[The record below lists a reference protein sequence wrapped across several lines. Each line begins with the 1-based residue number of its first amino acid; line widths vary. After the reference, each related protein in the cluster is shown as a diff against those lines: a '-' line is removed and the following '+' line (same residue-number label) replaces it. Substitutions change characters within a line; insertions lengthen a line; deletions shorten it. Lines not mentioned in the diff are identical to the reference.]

1 MRTIRSFAF
10 ILALTALS
18 AGAQCVTEEPVSNG
32 WGDTIG
38 VQVGSGWTDSSVIQQ
53 GMSMWSD
60 CPSYGSGFADFW
72 LNTSGDV
79 NVTINLVSGQNP
91 NPNGGCGGGQLPIDQ
106 TTGRI
111 TGGTITLY
119 TRSGATNSPCDAS
132 WAETV
137 AHELGH
143 VLGLGDSTCDNWIMG
158 RNQDPQTAGQRSVQS
173 GECFAA
179 NQNWDTATEEPTPP
193 PTDPYLDGYTCV
205 GEGGCSPI
213 VINLA
218 NGGYALT
225 GQDDPVSFDLDADGT
240 PSLYGWT
247 AANADEAFLALDRNL
262 DGIIGEGTELFGT
275 VTPLLNG
282 LPAGNGFRA
291 LQELDSNA
299 DGRIDAKDPVWRS
312 LVLWHDRNHD
322 GISQA
327 NEITAMAASEVLAI
341 QTGAHLTN
349 RRDASGNV
357 FKYESL
363 VTLRGPNGKEVT
375 RPVYDVTFVQVLR

>member
-1 MRTIRSFAF
+1 
-10 ILALTALS
+10 
-18 AGAQCVTEEPVSNG
+18 
-32 WGDTIG
+32 
-38 VQVGSGWTDSSVIQQ
+38 
-53 GMSMWSD
+53 
-60 CPSYGSGFADFW
+60 
-72 LNTSGDV
+72 
-79 NVTINLVSGQNP
+79 
-91 NPNGGCGGGQLPIDQ
+91 
-106 TTGRI
+106 
-111 TGGTITLY
+111 
-119 TRSGATNSPCDAS
+119 
-132 WAETV
+132 
-137 AHELGH
+137 
-143 VLGLGDSTCDNWIMG
+143 
-158 RNQDPQTAGQRSVQS
+158 
-173 GECFAA
+173 
-179 NQNWDTATEEPTPP
+179 
-193 PTDPYLDGYTCV
+193 
-205 GEGGCSPI
+205 
-213 VINLA
+213 
-218 NGGYALT
+218 
-225 GQDDPVSFDLDADGT
+225 
-240 PSLYGWT
+240 
-247 AANADEAFLALDRNL
+247 
-262 DGIIGEGTELFGT
+262 